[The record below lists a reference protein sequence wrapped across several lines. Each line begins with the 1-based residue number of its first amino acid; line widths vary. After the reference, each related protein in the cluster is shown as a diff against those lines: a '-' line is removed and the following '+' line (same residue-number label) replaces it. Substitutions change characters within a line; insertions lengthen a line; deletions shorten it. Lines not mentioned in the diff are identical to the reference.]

1 MFISGLLAIV
11 MAASPGKSAPAH
23 SLPLVVMAPVAAST
37 GTLAILLTGDGGWSK
52 VDRAIAD
59 KLVADG
65 DGVVGLNSLHY
76 FAHKRTSAE
85 LASDVS
91 AVARESC
98 QRWSCQ
104 RIVLIGYSM
113 GADVLPF
120 IVNQLGDD
128 VRSKVVQL
136 NLISLGHEAVFRFF
150 PTAWM
155 GVMVGQKFATL
166 PQLALVKN
174 LDILCVYG
182 TDDSDP
188 ACKDVTN
195 PQTTVVSLPT
205 GHTMSKVA
213 DDLAS
218 IMSARVKKS
227 TVTK

>member
-1 MFISGLLAIV
+1 MFIAGLLVIAT
-11 MAASPGKSAPAH
+11 ALAPGKGAATQP
-23 SLPLVVMAPVAAST
+23 LPLVVMAPGARST

-52 VDRAIAD
+52 VDRAIAE

-76 FAHKRTSAE
+76 FAHKRTSAG
-85 LASDVS
+85 LAGDVS

-120 IVNQLGDD
+120 VVNQLGDD
-128 VRSKVVQL
+128 VRSKLVQL
-136 NLISLGHEAVFRFF
+136 DLISLGHEAVFKFF

-155 GVMVGQKFATL
+155 GLMVGQKFATL

-188 ACKDVTN
+188 ACKDI
-195 PQTTVVSLPT
+195 PAAQATVLSLPT
-205 GHTMSKVA
+205 GHTMSKVSN
-213 DDLAS
+213 DLAGIIS
-218 IMSARVKKS
+218 ERVKKS
-227 TVTK
+227 REIN